1 MNENSVLLFIAI
13 VLLILV
19 IYWISIV
26 VSVVYR
32 KNRVA
37 RLAKIEATFAD
48 VVSRYLYN
56 DPQDPITLSQINDRL
71 KEVGIRPGN
80 KNNIQYLIRLMIR
93 TQRTILGDNYAK
105 LKTLYS
111 QIPPYNASYSK
122 ISSWNWYRRAR
133 GIREIYEMNQSQ
145 YVNDIQKFQN
155 HKNIFVR
162 REAQIAMVVF
172 LGWESL
178 RFLPYLKRNI
188 TLWQQIKIVEKLYD
202 HHPTPE
208 LKWLHRAYQTDKLF
222 GKKLLMRVIRKFQ
235 LHAETEYIIEHLNHP
250 DYEVRETAIYCIQS
264 FALSK
269 NKMKQI
275 KELYEGIEDSTQ
287 QGHLLNYIFENSD
300 IDLEFYLKQLNGTND
315 DLKLS
320 VAEILWNNGYK
331 EKVQEFY
338 YQQYT
343 AKEELDVE

>member
-1 MNENSVLLFIAI
+1 MNENSVLLFIVI
-13 VLLILV
+13 VFSILV

-37 RLAKIEATFAD
+37 RLHLIEETFAD

-56 DPQDPITLSQINDRL
+56 DPLNPITLSEINDRL
-71 KEVGIRPGN
+71 KSVGIKPGN
-80 KNNIQYLIRLMIR
+80 RNNIQYLIRLMIR
-93 TQRTILGDNYAK
+93 TQRTILGDNYSK
-105 LKTLYS
+105 LKSLYA

-133 GIREIYEMNQSQ
+133 GIREIYEMNQSH
-145 YVNDIQKFQN
+145 YVHDIQKFQN

-178 RFLPYLKRNI
+178 RFLPYLKRNM

-202 HHPTPE
+202 LYPTPE
-208 LKWLHRAYQTDKLF
+208 LKWLRRAYKTDKLF
-222 GKKLLMRVIRKFQ
+222 AKKLLMRIIRKYQ
-235 LHAETEYIIEHLNHP
+235 LHSEVDFILDHLHHE
-250 DYEVRETAIYCIQS
+250 DYEIRETAIYCIQT
-264 FALSK
+264 FALSEEK
-269 NKMKQI
+269 INYIKQ
-275 KELYEGIEDSTQ
+275 LYEEIQDPVQ
-287 QGHLLNYIFENSD
+287 QSQLLNYIHENSD
-300 IDLEFYLKQLNGTND
+300 MDLDFYLKQLYGTNEE
-315 DLKLS
+315 LKLN

-338 YQQYT
+338 YQQYPT
-343 AKEELDVE
+343 KEKLNVE